1 MTNIVVR
8 YIFEHSF
15 LKYCA
20 QMSLRPSRRKNS
32 RKVISPFKEPSGPI
46 LKFKWSISAA
56 HLAIL
61 EENSSVIFPPINT
74 NHSQRKIFAAS
85 SSLRGNYNL
94 YIMAVNFD
102 F

>member
-1 MTNIVVR
+1 MS
-8 YIFEHSF
+8 SF
-15 LKYCA
+15 
-20 QMSLRPSRRKNS
+20 RSRRKS
-32 RKVISPFKEPSGPI
+32 SLKGVSDSKEPPATI
-46 LKFKWSISAA
+46 LKFQWSISAA
-56 HLAIL
+56 HLALL